1 MADILLANEA
11 NVRLGFFC
19 AVFGVMAIW
28 ELLSP
33 RRRQEIPRLFRW
45 SNNLALVVMDT
56 IIIRFTFPILA
67 VSAAVLVEDRSFGF
81 FHLVNI
87 PSVVVFILSMLL
99 LDLIIYFQH
108 RIFHNIPWFWRLHR
122 MHHADLEFDV
132 TTGIRFHPLEIVIS
146 MAIKLSAIAILGLPA
161 LAVLLFEIVLNAT
174 SLFNHSNLRL
184 PAPVDRA
191 LRLFLVTPDM
201 HRVHHSIRVRE
212 TNSNFGFNFPWWDKI
227 FGTYQ
232 DQPVDGHE
240 KMIIGL
246 TLFREAECLR
256 IDKMLL
262 QPFKSKQSQPDKR
275 T

>member
-1 MADILLANEA
+1 MSDILLANEA

-19 AVFGVMAIW
+19 TVFGVMAIW

-33 RRRQEIPRLFRW
+33 RRRQEIPRIFRW

-56 IIIRFTFPILA
+56 IIVRVTFPILA
-67 VSAAVLVEDRSFGF
+67 VGAAVLVEDRAFGL

-87 PSVVVFILSMLL
+87 PSVVAFILSMLL

-108 RIFHNIPWFWRLHR
+108 RIFHHIPWFWRLHR

-132 TTGIRFHPLEIVIS
+132 TTGIRFHPLEIVLS

-262 QPFKSKQSQPDKR
+262 QPFKSKQSQPDR
-275 T
+275 